1 MDVGVVLA
9 DPGEAVAQ
17 DGRRLEVREAQQL
30 PEGHAVAHL
39 IGTHLERHVLEHGET
54 YARPGTALGMPVFD
68 SPADSSKPAVPVTI
82 VREVPT
88 DGPDST
94 LAVVMSGAAL
104 LVAAGTAGYA
114 RRSVRPGRPA

>member
-1 MDVGVVLA
+1 MSS
-9 DPGEAVAQ
+9 
-17 DGRRLEVREAQQL
+17 RRLFSSTAFAFAL
-30 PEGHAVAHL
+30 AA
-39 IGTHLERHVLEHGET
+39 T
-54 YARPGTALGMPVFD
+54 APGTALGMPMFD